1 MINKYINSVNER
13 REKKEYKEL
22 CFFGYGFGIFI
33 CVLFLSKYLFNNNN
47 LDYDKYYKIGILFG
61 AFILLMVVINPYSL
75 IGIKKVIS
83 SLIYG
88 IFNGIF
94 IILLTIL
101 YYLCISPIGW
111 IMRYKSKKN
120 NEITSNFVE
129 KTDEIDSS
137 LKISKNKIYQVFQ
150 IISMFFKK
158 EYMILL
164 PSIIIM
170 VIFGILF
177 VFLQSNIVAPF
188 IYTLF

>member
-1 MINKYINSVNER
+1 MINEYINSLR
-13 REKKEYKEL
+13 
-22 CFFGYGFGIFI
+22 
-33 CVLFLSKYLFNNNN
+33 
-47 LDYDKYYKIGILFG
+47 
-61 AFILLMVVINPYSL
+61 
-75 IGIKKVIS
+75 GIKKVVS
-83 SLIYG
+83 SLIFG
-88 IFNGIF
+88 ILNCIF

-111 IMRYKSKKN
+111 IMRYKRKKN

-129 KTDEIDSS
+129 KKDEIDSS
-137 LKISKNKIYQVFQ
+137 LKISKHKIYQVFQ
-150 IISMFFKK
+150 IMSMFFKK

-170 VIFGILF
+170 VIFGVLF